1 MDALIESEMQKL
13 EPDNTPSLENYYQRQ
28 FSESK
33 ELSEKEV
40 IDIDIEY
47 EGEESTD
54 LDDND
59 KKSLLPHQAALSNLQ
74 YR

>member
-1 MDALIESEMQKL
+1 MQKL
-13 EPDNTPSLENYYQRQ
+13 EADNAPSLENYYQRQ